1 MEDLHVG
8 YDYSV
13 RSASGGII
21 QNVYG
26 NDGMNASYVEAQQIP
41 LFSGRR
47 IYTLKEINDNYTHPT
62 INGWQKS
69 LKSEAWSELKAEANY
84 KKIMKE
90 YIDKIV
96 EYRRFIAE
104 DLYSMYEISGNIL
117 FPVPFS
123 RIINNIRSKKEYVD
137 KYNLNKKKTLSDLNP
152 VYVIK
157 ENIKLIDELYV
168 NKSFLN
174 NMIFEILVNTHLSPM
189 NLIKNKY
196 HKDMYIELIS
206 EIKKY
211 YTKSKIEPGEMVG
224 TIAAQSIGEPAT
236 QMTLNT
242 FHYAG
247 ISAKSN
253 VTRGIP
259 RLREVLHLS
268 KNLKNPYATIYLKD
282 EYSEKNQNVRVL

>member
-1 MEDLHVG
+1 MESRGFIENSFITGQTPQEFFFQAMTGRVGLIDTAVKTADTGYIQRKLIKAMEDLHVG

-69 LKSEAWSELKAEANY
+69 LKSETWSELKAEANY

-137 KYNLNKKKTLSDLNP
+137 KYNLNKKKN
-152 VYVIK
+152 
-157 ENIKLIDELYV
+157 KLKI
-168 NKSFLN
+168 
-174 NMIFEILVNTHLSPM
+174 MINYK
-189 NLIKNKY
+189 KNRI
-196 HKDMYIELIS
+196 HM
-206 EIKKY
+206 
-211 YTKSKIEPGEMVG
+211 
-224 TIAAQSIGEPAT
+224 
-236 QMTLNT
+236 
-242 FHYAG
+242 
-247 ISAKSN
+247 
-253 VTRGIP
+253 
-259 RLREVLHLS
+259 
-268 KNLKNPYATIYLKD
+268 
-282 EYSEKNQNVRVL
+282 